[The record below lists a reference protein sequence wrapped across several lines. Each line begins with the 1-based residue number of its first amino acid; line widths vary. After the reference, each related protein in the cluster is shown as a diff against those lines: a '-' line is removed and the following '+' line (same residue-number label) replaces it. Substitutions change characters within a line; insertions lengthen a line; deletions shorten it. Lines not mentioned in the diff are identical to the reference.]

1 MTYFQTA
8 ALRLN
13 GIHSERIIGGTNTTI
28 ERYPY
33 QVSLRKKNAGH
44 ICGGSIISRTR
55 VLTAAHC
62 LDAKHEPNAYTI
74 LAGSTR
80 RTTDSAGQVRGV
92 AKYVRHSG
100 FSENTNENDVAVVHL
115 KTELVYNRAVRA
127 VTLAEPNTVP
137 PYGALATITGWG
149 FTIENTPS
157 SLSEVLLFT
166 TKPIVANGVCNR
178 AYAGGITIRML
189 CAGAPEGGRDACT
202 GDSGGPLVLNGIQQG
217 ISSWG
222 FGCGR
227 PKYPGVYTRV
237 AYFAE
242 WIKNA

>member
-1 MTYFQTA
+1 M
-8 ALRLN
+8 N
-13 GIHSERIIGGTNTTI
+13 GIHAERIIGGSNTTI

-33 QVSLRKKNAGH
+33 QVSLRRNNLGH
-44 ICGGSIISRTR
+44 ICGGSIISKTR

-62 LDAKHEPNAYTI
+62 LNAKHEPKEYTI

-80 RTTDSAGQVRGV
+80 RTTDSAGQVREV

-100 FSENTNENDVAVVHL
+100 YSERTHENDIAVVHL
-115 KTELVYNRAVRA
+115 EMELVYSRAVRA
-127 VTLAEPNTVP
+127 ITLAEPNTVP

-149 FTIENTPS
+149 LTIENSPS

-178 AYAGGITIRML
+178 AYDGRITIRML
-189 CAGAPEGGRDACT
+189 CAGAPEGGRDSCT
-202 GDSGGPLVLNGIQQG
+202 GDSGGPLVLNGIQHG

-227 PKYPGVYTRV
+227 PKYPGVYTRI
-237 AYFAE
+237 AALAR
-242 WIKNA
+242 WIQNAS